1 MRRLIGPSSRRRKAQ
16 RLAAAAHVDRD
27 KAVRAEATGCA
38 IALLADLEL
47 ALARAKLLGPAPV
60 QRLFLDAD
68 GPVVGVNSF
77 GEAKDLLGLAGD
89 IGMQAFSGIDAVP
102 AAT

>member
-1 MRRLIGPSSRRRKAQ
+1 MRYSSLSSPGKSAKRVLKPPGDPVRCGASAQALLSLKIRDQPLSRVMTRLIGTSSRHRKAQ

-47 ALARAKLLGPAPV
+47 ALARAKLLGPA
-60 QRLFLDAD
+60 
-68 GPVVGVNSF
+68 
-77 GEAKDLLGLAGD
+77 
-89 IGMQAFSGIDAVP
+89 
-102 AAT
+102 